1 MQQPLSEA
9 LEMETLLWYKF
20 KSSQHIYVSEVLEF
34 RTTITNQQGKPLF
47 DEHHKQGLVFLLN
60 PETKLYNCVPA
71 MKTTLAT
78 SC

>member
-1 MQQPLSEA
+1 
-9 LEMETLLWYKF
+9 METLLWYKF

-47 DEHHKQGLVFLLN
+47 GEHHKQGLVFLLN